1 MKQKIR
7 MMILLTLVAAAL
19 AGCACNGVTTTP
31 SPQPSAMTATPM
43 PSPMESAMPSP
54 EGTAGNENMPS
65 TSPENSGAPGMMGV
79 DTERL
84 ITELEKL
91 SEVDTAVVVAEGNR
105 AIVGLNFDAQ
115 YQGTLTERI
124 EEMVVEA
131 IARVESAL
139 TDVAVTAD
147 PTLVTE
153 IRTLAQETKGQT
165 LTEEQKTTFDELYR
179 KIKPGD
185 TQGNVS

>member
-91 SEVDTAVVVAEGNR
+91 SEVDTAEVVAEGNR

-115 YQGTLTERI
+115 
-124 EEMVVEA
+124 
-131 IARVESAL
+131 
-139 TDVAVTAD
+139 
-147 PTLVTE
+147 
-153 IRTLAQETKGQT
+153 
-165 LTEEQKTTFDELYR
+165 
-179 KIKPGD
+179 
-185 TQGNVS
+185 